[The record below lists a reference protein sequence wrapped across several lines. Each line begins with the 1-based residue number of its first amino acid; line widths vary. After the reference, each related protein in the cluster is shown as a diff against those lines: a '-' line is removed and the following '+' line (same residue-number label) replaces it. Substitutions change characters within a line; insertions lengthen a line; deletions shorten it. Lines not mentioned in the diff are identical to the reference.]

1 MLSTRTAAEGSEVD
15 TPRKT
20 FGVCLGHFRNT
31 ERYEISRNNFFPYY
45 WGHLHRKW
53 GYKCFNLALFIC
65 ALSCVHL
72 QSVPWTMRLILQKAP
87 AKFFRLW
94 TAKSWGPVPCMGG
107 TWWLRVGQL
116 YWQPSSSHLRRSPG
130 GSTLGF
136 RERHVTQGSSLENK
150 VTQGVRVLSEE
161 QKIGKTLNTRATRA
175 ETERAF
181 IGELEAEET
190 RLAQKLLWVV
200 IECQASDPLLLV
212 WQDLGKCISHWASLQ
227 YLKFCKAQWIR
238 VLL

>member
-1 MLSTRTAAEGSEVD
+1 M
-15 TPRKT
+15 K
-20 FGVCLGHFRNT
+20 
-31 ERYEISRNNFFPYY
+31 
-45 WGHLHRKW
+45 
-53 GYKCFNLALFIC
+53 
-65 ALSCVHL
+65 
-72 QSVPWTMRLILQKAP
+72 LILQKAP

-181 IGELEAEET
+181 MGELEAEET

-200 IECQASDPLLLV
+200 LSAKHLTPCCLSGKTWENVSATELLCSIWNSAKHNESGSCYKIQIKSYSFSIYV
-212 WQDLGKCISHWASLQ
+212 QGNISLP
-227 YLKFCKAQWIR
+227 
-238 VLL
+238 